1 MKEQDLDGVERSAEV
16 EEAMGSEA
24 VEKSS
29 TDDEVE
35 KDGNRDDGSD
45 SEEEDAP
52 ISLAVGGG
60 DDWD

>member
-1 MKEQDLDGVERSAEV
+1 
-16 EEAMGSEA
+16 
-24 VEKSS
+24 
-29 TDDEVE
+29 VE